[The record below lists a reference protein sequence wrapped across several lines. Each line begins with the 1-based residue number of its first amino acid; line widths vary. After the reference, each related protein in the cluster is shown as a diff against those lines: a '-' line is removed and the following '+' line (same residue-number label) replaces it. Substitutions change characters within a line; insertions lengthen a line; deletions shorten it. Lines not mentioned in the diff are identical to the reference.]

1 MTEDYSDII
10 NLPHHVS
17 KNHPQM
23 PMEARAAQFAPF
35 AALTGY
41 DAVIHET
48 ARLTDR
54 QVELEE
60 YDNERLNRKFA
71 ELITILDDHPEI
83 TVSYFL
89 PDELKVG
96 GSYTTAS
103 GTVKKIDTYE
113 NLLWMDDGTKIPIA
127 NIMDIDFKW
136 NHIPLK
142 PFSLRGGRIM

>member
-1 MTEDYSDII
+1 MTDDYSDII

-23 PMEARAAQFAPF
+23 SREARAAQFAPF

-41 DAVIHET
+41 DDVIHET
-48 ARLTDR
+48 ARLTEG

-60 YDNERLNRKFA
+60 YDSERLNRKFA
-71 ELITILDDHPEI
+71 ELMTILDDHPEI

-89 PDELKVG
+89 PDERKAG
-96 GSYTTAS
+96 GSYTTVS

-113 NLLWMDDGTKIPIA
+113 HLLWMDDGTEIPIG
-127 NIMDIDFKW
+127 NIIDIDF
-136 NHIPLK
+136 I
-142 PFSLRGGRIM
+142 

>member
-1 MTEDYSDII
+1 MKEDYSDII

-71 ELITILDDHPEI
+71 ELMTILDNHPEV
-83 TVSYFL
+83 TVSYFQ
-89 PDELKVG
+89 PDERKAG

-103 GTVKKIDTYE
+103 GKVMMIDIYE
-113 NLLWMDDGTKIPIA
+113 QLLWMDDGTKIPIA
-127 NIMDIDFKW
+127 NIIDIDF
-136 NHIPLK
+136 I
-142 PFSLRGGRIM
+142 

>member
-17 KNHPQM
+17 HNHPQM

-48 ARLTDR
+48 ARQTDK

-60 YDNERLNRKFA
+60 YDNERLNRIFS
-71 ELITILDDHPEI
+71 ELMDSLEEHPVV
-83 TVSYFL
+83 TVSYFK
-89 PDELKVG
+89 PDEHKAG
-96 GSYTTAS
+96 GAYV
-103 GTVKKIDTYE
+103 TVTGQLKKIDTYE
-113 NLLWMDDGTKIPIA
+113 QIMKMEDGTVIPIGS
-127 NIMDIDFKW
+127 IMDLQF
-136 NHIPLK
+136 
-142 PFSLRGGRIM
+142 

>member
-41 DAVIHET
+41 DAVINET

-60 YDNERLNRKFA
+60 YDNERLNRIFS
-71 ELITILDDHPEI
+71 ELMDCLEEHPVV
-83 TVSYFL
+83 TVSYFK
-89 PDELKVG
+89 PDEHKAGGTYVTVTGQLKKV
-96 GSYTTAS
+96 
-103 GTVKKIDTYE
+103 DTYE
-113 NLLWMDDGTKIPIA
+113 QIMKMEDGTAIPIG
-127 NIMDIDFKW
+127 NIMDLQF
-136 NHIPLK
+136 
-142 PFSLRGGRIM
+142 

>member
-17 KNHPQM
+17 HNHPQM

-71 ELITILDDHPEI
+71 ELMTILDNHPEI

-89 PDELKVG
+89 PDEHKTG
-96 GSYTTAS
+96 GRYTTAS

-113 NLLWMDDGTKIPIA
+113 QLLWMDDGTKIPIA
-127 NIMDIDFKW
+127 DIVDLDFT
-136 NHIPLK
+136 
-142 PFSLRGGRIM
+142 

>member
-48 ARLTDR
+48 ARLTEG

-60 YDNERLNRKFA
+60 YDNERLNRIFS
-71 ELITILDDHPEI
+71 ELMDILEDHPVV
-83 TVSYFL
+83 TVSYFK
-89 PDELKVG
+89 PDEHKAG
-96 GSYTTAS
+96 GAYV
-103 GTVKKIDTYE
+103 TVTGQLKKIDTYE
-113 NLLWMDDGTKIPIA
+113 QLMVMEDGTAIPIGK
-127 NIMDIDFKW
+127 IMDLQF
-136 NHIPLK
+136 
-142 PFSLRGGRIM
+142 

>member
-17 KNHPQM
+17 HNHPQM

-54 QVELEE
+54 HVELEE
-60 YDNERLNRKFA
+60 YDNERLNRMFA
-71 ELITILDDHPEI
+71 ELMSILDNHPKI

-89 PDELKVG
+89 PDERKAG
-96 GSYTTAS
+96 GSYNTTS
-103 GTVKKIDTYE
+103 GKVMKIDTYE
-113 NLLWMDDGTKIPIA
+113 HLLWMDDGTKIPIT
-127 NIMDIDFKW
+127 DIIDLVFK
-136 NHIPLK
+136 
-142 PFSLRGGRIM
+142 

>member
-17 KNHPQM
+17 HNHPQM

-54 QVELEE
+54 RVELEE

-71 ELITILDDHPEI
+71 ELMTILDDRPEI

-89 PDELKVG
+89 PDERKAG
-96 GSYTTAS
+96 GSYNTTS
-103 GTVKKIDTYE
+103 GKVMKIDTYE
-113 NLLWMDDGTKIPIA
+113 HLLWMDDGTKIPIT
-127 NIMDIDFKW
+127 DIIDLVFK
-136 NHIPLK
+136 
-142 PFSLRGGRIM
+142 

>member
-17 KNHPQM
+17 HNHPQM

-48 ARLTDR
+48 ARQTDK

-71 ELITILDDHPEI
+71 ELVTILDNHPEI
-83 TVSYFL
+83 TLSYFL
-89 PDELKVG
+89 PDKSKDG
-96 GSYTTAS
+96 GTYA
-103 GTVKKIDTYE
+103 TVTGHIKKIDTYE
-113 NLLWMDDGTKIPIA
+113 QFLEMENGLLIPIS
-127 NIMDIDFKW
+127 NIIDMQF
-136 NHIPLK
+136 
-142 PFSLRGGRIM
+142 